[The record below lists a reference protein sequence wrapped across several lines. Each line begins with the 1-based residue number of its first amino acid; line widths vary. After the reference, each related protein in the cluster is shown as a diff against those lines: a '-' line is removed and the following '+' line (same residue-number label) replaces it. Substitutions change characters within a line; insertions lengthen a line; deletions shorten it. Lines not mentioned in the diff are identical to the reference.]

1 MICVAKMLQNK
12 LSMVINYGIE
22 SIGIVGFSINMWSEY
37 VSVELQNHIHT
48 CTYVYMYIYIFK
60 DFRPYLMPRFMG
72 GVSADKM
79 TFHHEKADGKNGE
92 PDLWRVGGLAG

>member
-1 MICVAKMLQNK
+1 MSQLNFKI
-12 LSMVINYGIE
+12 IY
-22 SIGIVGFSINMWSEY
+22 
-37 VSVELQNHIHT
+37 IHVRMCIYIYT
-48 CTYVYMYIYIFK
+48 HTYIYIK
-60 DFRPYLMPRFMG
+60 DFWPYLMPRFMG